1 MKYDPQQIR
10 FEASKTV
17 AKISLDALNATDC
30 LSIKTADN
38 TYVFVVTDPEERRG
52 LLTGGELGSS
62 SAASVLLGADTRQN
76 GQVSALFSG
85 LYQGSRAIFFVE
97 SRDGVRQVITSEIT
111 GLIHIEANNA
121 RRKSTGYST
130 NSLAD
135 STKAET
141 DGRC

>member
-1 MKYDPQQIR
+1 MKYDRQQIR
-10 FEASKTV
+10 SEASVT
-17 AKISLDALNATDC
+17 KISLDTLSATDC
-30 LSIKTADN
+30 LSIKTADD
-38 TYVFVVTDPEERRG
+38 TYVFVVTDPDERRG

-97 SRDGVRQVITSEIT
+97 SRDGIRQFITSEIT
-111 GLIHIEANNA
+111 GLVHIEANNA
-121 RRKSTGYST
+121 RRNGTGYST

-135 STKAET
+135 STKAE
-141 DGRC
+141 R

>member
-1 MKYDPQQIR
+1 MKYDRQQIR
-10 FEASKTV
+10 SEASVT
-17 AKISLDALNATDC
+17 KISLDTLSATDC
-30 LSIKTADN
+30 LSIKTADD
-38 TYVFVVTDPEERRG
+38 TYVFVVTDPDERRG

-97 SRDGVRQVITSEIT
+97 SRDGIRQFITSEIT
-111 GLIHIEANNA
+111 GLVHIEANNA
-121 RRKSTGYST
+121 RRNGTGYST

-135 STKAET
+135 STKA
-141 DGRC
+141 GR